1 MVSCQ
6 VSFMNFS
13 FILNIVCNDVPSDI
27 LFLSKF
33 CPFLLPILPGQKMAN
48 LLS

>member
-1 MVSCQ
+1 MSCQ
-6 VSFMNFS
+6 VSFMNLS
-13 FILNIVCNDVPSDI
+13 FILNIVSNDVPSDI

-33 CPFLLPILPGQKMAN
+33 CPFLLPILSGKKMAN